1 MGALFSDD
9 RWFLSG
15 PFTAFVPKQDVLDNL
30 PQEILDMLL
39 NDVELLTKVWSVPG
53 FITNKISTCKFF
65 AHFYETVAQT

>member
-39 NDVELLTKVWSVPG
+39 NDVELLTKV
-53 FITNKISTCKFF
+53 
-65 AHFYETVAQT
+65 